1 MSQSELLP
9 RFCLDVTI
17 ILGVPVHL
25 AACAPLHRLG
35 SGVTSLAAGI
45 VSMNQLTRAQCKL
58 VRKSQVLFRRLT
70 EAGYDVGLEE
80 YGSLHL
86 ARNDERMQQYRRLNA
101 LSESV
106 PPTQRP
112 LRVSTADSTPSQSQY
127 RPDRVSTALPWS
139 VSPSQSQYH
148 PLRVSTALSQP
159 VPPSHGQYR
168 PLRVSTALTES
179 VTPSPSQYHPLTV
192 NPAVAQFRNQLSVS
206 FRFLIAK
213 LVIAIV
219 FFF

>member
-106 PPTQRP
+106 PPTQR
-112 LRVSTADSTPSQSQY
+112 L
-127 RPDRVSTALPWS
+127 
-139 VSPSQSQYH
+139 
-148 PLRVSTALSQP
+148 
-159 VPPSHGQYR
+159 
-168 PLRVSTALTES
+168 LRVSTALTES
-179 VTPSPSQYHPLTV
+179 VPPSHGQYHPLRVSITLLGSV
-192 NPAVAQFRNQLSVS
+192 PPSHSQYRPLMVSTALSESVPPS
-206 FRFLIAK
+206 QSQ
-213 LVIAIV
+213 
-219 FFF
+219 